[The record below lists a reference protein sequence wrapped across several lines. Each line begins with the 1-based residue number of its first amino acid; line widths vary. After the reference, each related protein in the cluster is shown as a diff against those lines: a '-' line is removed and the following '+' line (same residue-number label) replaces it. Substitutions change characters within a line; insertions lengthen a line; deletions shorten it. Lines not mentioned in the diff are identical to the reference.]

1 MKQAFHI
8 GVDEAGRG
16 PLAGP
21 VAVGAVAVLQSARAR
36 RALKK
41 TFPQVRDSKQL
52 SEKQREVWFAEIKK
66 LAQAGHLLWAVSF
79 SSANMIDEQGITRA
93 VARATARSLEKLG
106 IHPKQTM
113 VLLDGG
119 LKAPSVYARQKSII
133 RGDATHI
140 EIALASVAAKV
151 LRDRRMKM
159 HAKTYSV
166 YGFELHKG
174 YGTKMHR
181 DAIGKHG
188 PSKIHRKSF
197 LTGLNGR

>member
-1 MKQAFHI
+1 MKTVVGI
-8 GVDEAGRG
+8 DEAGRG

-21 VAVGAVAVLQSARAR
+21 VAVGVVAVAQNIRSRQ
-36 RALKK
+36 ALKK
-41 TFPQVRDSKQL
+41 AFPQVKDSKQL
-52 SEKQREVWFAEIKK
+52 SEKAREAWFAEIKR
-66 LAQAGHLLWAVSF
+66 LAKAGHLSWAVSF
-79 SSANMIDEQGITRA
+79 SSAKIIDAKGITRA
-93 VARATARSLEKLG
+93 VALATARSLQKLG

-119 LKAPSVYARQKSII
+119 LKAPSVYTRQKSIV

-159 HAKTYSV
+159 YAKVYSV
-166 YGFELHKG
+166 YGLEIHKG
-174 YGTKMHR
+174 YGTKAHR

-188 PSKIHRKSF
+188 LSKIHRKSF
-197 LTGLNGR
+197 CEALIRE